1 LNKEAEKIIKAL
13 NLQKHPEGGYFSEVY
28 RSKEEISSLPERFK
42 HAHSLYTSIYFL
54 LQEND
59 YSAFHILKSDEIW
72 HFYEGTVLDIH
83 VIRKDGTLETV
94 SLGRDTAKGERYQ
107 YLVESGQY
115 FAAEVRDK
123 SSFALVGCTVSPG
136 FEYEDF
142 EMPSGEELIKK
153 YPRFEDIIKGL
164 SKSNLKF

>member
-1 LNKEAEKIIKAL
+1 MNKEAEKIIKAL
-13 NLQKHPEGGYFSEVY
+13 NLQKHPEGGYFSEIY

-59 YSAFHILKSDEIW
+59 YSAFHILMSDEVW

-83 VIRKDGTLETV
+83 IIRKDGSLETV

-115 FAAEVRDK
+115 FSAEVRDK
-123 SSFALVGCTVSPG
+123 TSFALVGCTVSPG

-142 EMPSGEELIKK
+142 EMPEREELMKRYPLHIKTIT
-153 YPRFEDIIKGL
+153 RL
-164 SKSNLKF
+164 SR

>member
-1 LNKEAEKIIKAL
+1 MKNPEAEEIISAL
-13 NLQKHPEGGYFSEVY
+13 NLKKHPEGGYFSEIY
-28 RSKEEISSLPERFK
+28 RSAEKISSLPERFK
-42 HAHSLYTSIYFL
+42 RAHSLYTSIYFL
-54 LQEND
+54 LQGND

-83 VIRKDGTLETV
+83 IIRKDGSLETV
-94 SLGRDTAKGERYQ
+94 SLGRDITKGERYQ
-107 YLVESGQY
+107 YMVESGQY

-142 EMPSGEELIKK
+142 ELPPREELIKK
-153 YPRFEDIIKGL
+153 YPQHEDIIIKL
-164 SKSNLKF
+164 TKE

>member
-1 LNKEAEKIIKAL
+1 MKNPEAEEIIRAL
-13 NLQKHPEGGYFSEVY
+13 NLKKHPEGGYFSEIY
-28 RSKEEISSLPERFK
+28 RSKEEITSLPERFK
-42 HAHSLYTSIYFL
+42 SAHSLYTSIYFL

-83 VIRKDGTLETV
+83 IIRKDGSLETV
-94 SLGRDTAKGERYQ
+94 SLGRNITKGERYQ

-136 FEYEDF
+136 FKYEDF
-142 EMPSGEELIKK
+142 EMPEREKLIAK
-153 YPRFEDIIKGL
+153 YPLHTKVITRL
-164 SKSNLKF
+164 SR

>member
-1 LNKEAEKIIKAL
+1 LNKEAEKIIRAL
-13 NLQKHPEGGYFSEVY
+13 SLKKHPEGGYFSEIY
-28 RSKEEISSLPERFK
+28 RSPEKISSLPERFERG
-42 HAHSLYTSIYFL
+42 HSLYTSIYFL

-83 VIRKDGTLETV
+83 IIRKDGSLETV
-94 SLGRDTAKGERYQ
+94 SLGRDITKGERYQ

-142 EMPSGEELIKK
+142 DMPGREELIKK
-153 YPRFEDIIKGL
+153 YPLHSDIIIRL
-164 SKSNLKF
+164 SR